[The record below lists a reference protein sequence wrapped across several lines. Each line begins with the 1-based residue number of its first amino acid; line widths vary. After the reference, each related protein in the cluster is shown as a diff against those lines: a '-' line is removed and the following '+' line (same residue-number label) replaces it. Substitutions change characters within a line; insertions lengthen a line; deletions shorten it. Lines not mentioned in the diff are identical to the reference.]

1 VVLIPRRLASTVRLP
16 LWLGCHRR
24 IGKDR
29 GTEALCPKRKPA
41 DVGAPADFDLILS
54 SQPPGVRPQPLPVAP
69 PMRKAPSACDR
80 LAASSNSRRSCRTSP
95 LSPCL
100 TSARQVGDHMGR
112 FPRSTPEQ
120 SRKRVVFIDI
130 LKQQMLDLK
139 ALRKK
144 VAEAESA
151 SAAKKKRK
159 RTPSLH
165 AHDAPES

>member
-1 VVLIPRRLASTVRLP
+1 
-16 LWLGCHRR
+16 
-24 IGKDR
+24 
-29 GTEALCPKRKPA
+29 
-41 DVGAPADFDLILS
+41 
-54 SQPPGVRPQPLPVAP
+54 
-69 PMRKAPSACDR
+69 
-80 LAASSNSRRSCRTSP
+80 
-95 LSPCL
+95 
-100 TSARQVGDHMGR
+100 MGR